1 MSVDPGIDGSREAT
15 DHQRS
20 SRVVTAADQNASEMG
35 PSNKATTMDPNMRYN
50 PMLKGRKVG
59 STKSGAEEGTDEA
72 MVCLGGSMGGG
83 GKEGPGGKR
92 KRREKKEKKEK
103 GGKKKK
109 KRKGRP
115 VAIDPEPPLQRKLL
129 WREAGMMSAAEGT
142 SKRTVSIGD

>member
-72 MVCLGGSMGGG
+72 MVCLGGSMERRW
-83 GKEGPGGKR
+83 KRGPGR
-92 KRREKKEKKEK
+92 KEETEGEEGEEGEGREEKEEEE
-103 GGKKKK
+103 
-109 KRKGRP
+109 R
-115 VAIDPEPPLQRKLL
+115 
-129 WREAGMMSAAEGT
+129 T
-142 SKRTVSIGD
+142 SGCN